1 MIDARVQK
9 KLNSLISEIDII
21 KQRNNFLWHS
31 SYGSDNQ
38 HYKDIKEICENND
51 KIKALK
57 AKISKLYIT
66 YSQ

>member
-9 KLNSLISEIDII
+9 KLNNLISEVDIL
-21 KQRNNFLWHS
+21 KQRNNFLWHKG
-31 SYGSDNQ
+31 YCSDNQ
-38 HYKDIKEICENND
+38 HYKDIKEICENGD